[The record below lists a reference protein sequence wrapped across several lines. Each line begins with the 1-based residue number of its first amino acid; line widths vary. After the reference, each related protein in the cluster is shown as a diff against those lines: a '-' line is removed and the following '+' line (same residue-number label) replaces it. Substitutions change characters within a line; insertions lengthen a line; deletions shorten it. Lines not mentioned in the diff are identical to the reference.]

1 MNSAM
6 LLHLFSLMA
15 IETAKIAAPALLA
28 SIVVGLLI
36 GFFQALTQIN
46 EQTLAFLP
54 KLVAIAVVL
63 WFTLPWMSRE
73 MVTFTTRMF
82 VMMGN
87 ASQ

>member
-6 LLHLFSLMA
+6 LLHVFSMMA
-15 IETAKIAAPALLA
+15 LETAKIAAPALLA
-28 SIVVGLLI
+28 GIVVGLLV

-54 KLVAIAVVL
+54 KLVVIAFVL

-73 MVTFTTRMF
+73 MVSFTTRMF
-82 VMMGN
+82 TLMGS
-87 ASQ
+87 AAQ